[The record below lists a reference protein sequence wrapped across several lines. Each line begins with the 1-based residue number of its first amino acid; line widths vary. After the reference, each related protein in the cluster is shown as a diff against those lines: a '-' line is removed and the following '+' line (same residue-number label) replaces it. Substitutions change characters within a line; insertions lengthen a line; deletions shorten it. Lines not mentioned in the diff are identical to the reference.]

1 MGVKLGRIPTLVVIF
16 SSLHNYISK
25 VFVIQNYNFACCF
38 VWV

>member
-1 MGVKLGRIPTLVVIF
+1 MGVKLGRIPNLVVIF

-25 VFVIQNYNFACCF
+25 VFIIHNYNFAYCF